1 MRSFSS
7 AERLTFQE
15 SEGSF
20 LTHSLSS
27 DTQNPTECC
36 IYVTQHGYRLVDTTS
51 DYSIQTGICA
61 VHSRTNFLF
70 SIRSW
75 TSSPSA
81 MLLETRNVKHPLWI
95 VYTCI
100 HTVCP
105 FIQLVFFSRGMIMVN
120 IQRIYDFFF
129 LKGIIRA
136 RLIFSD
142 NIFSYNI
149 VMANSK
155 NTKMS

>member
-1 MRSFSS
+1 MHMRSFSS

-36 IYVTQHGYRLVDTTS
+36 IYVTQHGYRLVDTKS

-61 VHSRTNFLF
+61 VHSRTKFLF

-81 MLLETRNVKHPLWI
+81 MLLETGNVKHPLWI

-100 HTVCP
+100 RVHTVCP
-105 FIQLVFFSRGMIMVN
+105 FIQLEFFFSRGMIMVD
-120 IQRIYDFFF
+120 IQRICDFF
-129 LKGIIRA
+129 LKGIIWA
-136 RLIFSD
+136 RLIF
-142 NIFSYNI
+142 FSYNI
-149 VMANSK
+149 VIILL
-155 NTKMS
+155 